1 MKKCINP
8 KMLRVYKN
16 LLLLNIIF
24 LIFCSIS
31 YSEIVKKIEV
41 IGNERVSGE
50 TIKVFSTISEGQN
63 VEKKQINL
71 ILKSLYETNFFED
84 IQLKLNNNILTIQV
98 TELPII
104 QNIFFEGIK
113 SSKMIESIKSQN
125 LIKEKSSFNKKII
138 KYEKEK
144 IQNALKDLGYYS
156 STVDIYIEKLENN
169 IVNLT
174 FDIDL
179 GNKTKIKKITFIG
192 NKIFKDNKL
201 KSIIASEEYK
211 FWKIISGKK
220 YLNKN
225 LVSLDSRLLKNFY
238 LNNGYYNVEINYSF
252 AKLINKDEFELIFN
266 INANNKILF
275 GDINLK
281 LPTDFNK
288 ENFNILN
295 KIFDDLSGKPYS
307 INSINKILEAID
319 KITLIDEYKFINAT
333 VTEKLEKNFLNL
345 EFKIEETEKK
355 YVKKINIFGN
365 SITNENVIRN
375 QLEFSE
381 GDPITDILV
390 SKSVNNLKSIGI
402 FKNVNHEIVDHNDKN
417 LKTINLNVSEKAT
430 GEIFASAGVGTDGTS
445 VGFGI
450 KERNFLGDGIN
461 LNTSISLSTSS
472 VKGNFTVVNPN
483 YKNSDKSLRFSLEA
497 TELDNYQLFGYK
509 TNKTGIS
516 LGTNYE
522 FLDDLYL
529 GLGTTNFY
537 EKIETNSTA
546 SARQQSQEGNYW
558 DSFINLDFDY
568 DKRNQ
573 KFQTTDGFRSYYSI
587 DLPII
592 SESNTLQNYYQLTH
606 YFDLFENNI
615 SSLGL
620 YLEAANSLTNDDIK
634 LSERINIPSSKLRG
648 FESGRI
654 GPKDG
659 DDFIGGNYA
668 YSINFSSTL
677 PYVLEDSQNVD
688 VLFFVDAA
696 NLWGV
701 DYDSSLNDNGSIRSS
716 TGIAL
721 DWFSP
726 IGPMNFSL
734 AYPLTKENGDRTES
748 FRFNLGTSF

>member
-1 MKKCINP
+1 MF
-8 KMLRVYKN
+8 RVYKN
-16 LLLLNIIF
+16 ILFLNIIF
-24 LIFCSIS
+24 LFFCSVS
-31 YSEIVKKIEV
+31 FSEIVKKIEV
-41 IGNERVSGE
+41 VGNQRVSDE
-50 TIKVFSTISEGQN
+50 TIKIFTSISEGQN
-63 VEKKQINL
+63 IEKKQINI
-71 ILKSLYETNFFED
+71 ILKSLYETNFFEEVE
-84 IQLKLNNNILTIQV
+84 LNLQNNVLTIKV
-98 TELPII
+98 IELPVI
-104 QNIFFEGIK
+104 QNLIFEGVK
-113 SSKMIESIKSQN
+113 SSKIINSIKSQN
-125 LIKEKSSFNKKII
+125 LIKEKSSFDKNQI

-144 IQNALKDLGYYS
+144 ILNALKNLGYYS
-156 STVDIYIEKLENN
+156 SKVDIYIEKLENN
-169 IVNLT
+169 VVNLT

-179 GNKTKIKKITFIG
+179 GKKTKIKKITFIG

-201 KSIIASEEYK
+201 KRIIASEEYK

-220 YLNKN
+220 YLNKSI
-225 LVSLDSRLLKNFY
+225 VSLDTRLLKNFY

-266 INANNKILF
+266 INANEKILF
-275 GDINLK
+275 GDINLN
-281 LPTDFNK
+281 LPDDFNK

-307 INSINKILEAID
+307 INSISKILEEID

-333 VTEKLEKNFLNL
+333 VSETLEKNLLNI
-345 EFKIEETEKK
+345 EFKVQETEKK

-365 SITNENVIRN
+365 NITNENVIRN

-402 FKNVNHEIVDHNDKN
+402 FRNVKHEIVDHKDKN
-417 LKTINLNVSEKAT
+417 SKIINLSVTEKAT
-430 GEIFASAGVGTDGTS
+430 GEIFASAGVGTDGSS

-461 LNTSISLSTSS
+461 LDSSISVSTNSL
-472 VKGNFTVVNPN
+472 KGNFSIVNPN

-497 TELDNYQLFGYK
+497 TEIDNYKLFGYK
-509 TNKTGIS
+509 TNKTGLSI
-516 LGTNYE
+516 GTNYE

-537 EKIETNSTA
+537 EKIETNETA
-546 SARQQSQEGNYW
+546 SDRQQSQEGNYW

-592 SESNTLQNYYQLTH
+592 SKSNTLQNYYQITH
-606 YFDLFENNI
+606 YFDLYEKNI

-668 YSINFSSTL
+668 YSVNFSSTL

-688 VLFFVDAA
+688 LLFFVDAA
-696 NLWGV
+696 NVWGV
-701 DYDSSLNDNGSIRSS
+701 DYDSSLNDSGSIRSA

-734 AYPLTKENGDRTES
+734 AYPLTKEKGDRTES

>member
-1 MKKCINP
+1 MF
-8 KMLRVYKN
+8 RVYKN
-16 LLLLNIIF
+16 ILFLNIIF
-24 LIFCSIS
+24 LFFCSVS
-31 YSEIVKKIEV
+31 FSEIVKKIEV
-41 IGNERVSGE
+41 VGNQRVSDE
-50 TIKVFSTISEGQN
+50 TIKIFTSISEGQN
-63 VEKKQINL
+63 IEKKQINI
-71 ILKSLYETNFFED
+71 ILKTLYETNFFEEVE
-84 IQLKLNNNILTIQV
+84 LNLQNNVLTIKV
-98 TELPII
+98 TELPVI
-104 QNIFFEGIK
+104 QNLIFEGVK
-113 SSKMIESIKSQN
+113 SSKIINSIKSQN
-125 LIKEKSSFNKKII
+125 LIKEKSSFDKNQI

-144 IQNALKDLGYYS
+144 ILNALKNLGYYS

-169 IVNLT
+169 VVNLT

-179 GNKTKIKKITFIG
+179 GKKTKIKKITFIG

-201 KSIIASEEYK
+201 KRIIASEEYK

-220 YLNKN
+220 YLNKSI
-225 LVSLDSRLLKNFY
+225 VSLDTRLLKNFY

-266 INANNKILF
+266 INANEKILF
-275 GDINLK
+275 GDINLN
-281 LPTDFNK
+281 LPDDFNK

-307 INSINKILEAID
+307 INSISKILEEID

-333 VTEKLEKNFLNL
+333 VSETLEKNLLNI
-345 EFKIEETEKK
+345 EFKVQETEKK

-365 SITNENVIRN
+365 NITNENVIRN

-402 FKNVNHEIVDHNDKN
+402 FKNVKHEIVDHKDKN
-417 LKTINLNVSEKAT
+417 SKIINLSVTEKAT
-430 GEIFASAGVGTDGTS
+430 GEIFASAGVGTDGSS

-461 LNTSISLSTSS
+461 LDSSISVSTNSL
-472 VKGNFTVVNPN
+472 KGNFSIVNPN

-497 TELDNYQLFGYK
+497 TEIDNYKLFGYK
-509 TNKTGIS
+509 TNKTGLSI
-516 LGTNYE
+516 GTNYE

-537 EKIETNSTA
+537 EKIETNETA
-546 SARQQSQEGNYW
+546 SDRQQSQEGNYW

-592 SESNTLQNYYQLTH
+592 SKSNTLQNYYQITH
-606 YFDLFENNI
+606 YFDLYEKNI

-668 YSINFSSTL
+668 YSVNFSSTL

-688 VLFFVDAA
+688 LLFFVDAA
-696 NLWGV
+696 NVWGV
-701 DYDSSLNDNGSIRSS
+701 DYDSSLNDSGSIRSA

-734 AYPLTKENGDRTES
+734 AYPLTKEKGDRTES